1 MAQKDYF
8 MLFEWVK
15 PPKGWRVFCVSLTY
29 RRTRDTERMDQR
41 RLNERI
47 YRAEE
52 YGVGSG
58 GGVDPKGGGI
68 KKFKSL

>member
-1 MAQKDYF
+1 M
-8 MLFEWVK
+8 
-15 PPKGWRVFCVSLTY
+15 SLTY